1 MTDINVNIEKSDIP
15 IVWIDTSII
24 TNMTIWKNNP
34 DQLDEIQS
42 DRIENLYNL
51 LYENTRAGRVICPA
65 AEQEGEV
72 WIDREQWLDTMHT
85 LSLGIDCA
93 DYKSIQDCQIRKSM
107 EAFHNNQ
114 ATIEMSYKDIF
125 YEDPNE
131 ELDKILKEPFYIT
144 LNTDILFGAEY
155 NKENKTKLLKMLN
168 DKREENVKNKYSYES
183 QLEAE
188 YTGEIETL
196 IKMYNDQIQGNITD
210 DQYDFNSFWGSIGL
224 HEQLEFWKYSGG
236 KKEDFEG
243 FLMFFRSEH
252 YKSLPI
258 IDLSCSL
265 YAKIMTDPQPIRSGD
280 HKDIHHI
287 SSIMPFSNLFITDK
301 AWSTFLNRRKFS
313 EKYNTQVCYVGDT
326 DVINGFFDE
335 LNS

>member
-1 MTDINVNIEKSDIP
+1 MTDINVNIEKSASP

-34 DQLDEIQS
+34 DQLDKIQS
-42 DRIENLYNL
+42 GRIENLYNM

-72 WIDREQWLDTMHT
+72 WIDREQWLDTIHT
-85 LSLGIDCA
+85 LSLGIDCT
-93 DYKSIQDCQIRKSM
+93 DYKSIQDSQLRKSM

-125 YEDPNE
+125 YEDPIE
-131 ELDKILKEPFYIT
+131 ELDKVLKEPFYLT

-155 NKENKTKLLKMLN
+155 NKENKAELLKRLN
-168 DKREENVKNKYSYES
+168 DKRQENVENKYSYES

-196 IKMYNDQIQGNITD
+196 IKMYNDQMQGNITD
-210 DQYDFNSFWGSIGL
+210 DHYDFNSFWGSIGL
-224 HEQLEFWKYSGG
+224 HERLEFWKYAGG

-243 FLMFFRSEH
+243 FL
-252 YKSLPI
+252 KLNI
-258 IDLSCSL
+258 I
-265 YAKIMTDPQPIRSGD
+265 
-280 HKDIHHI
+280 
-287 SSIMPFSNLFITDK
+287 
-301 AWSTFLNRRKFS
+301 KFH
-313 EKYNTQVCYVGDT
+313 Q
-326 DVINGFFDE
+326 
-335 LNS
+335 